1 MDIRGKTILLL
12 GGAGQ
17 VGLAIAKKMLH
28 ENPKKLVISSLFKE
42 ESEEAI
48 NELKAYIDRV
58 FKDHNR
64 PTTEFVPE
72 SGNIFVRE
80 ELVGLSRE
88 EILNTPEYRDKVME
102 DVLGEITDDI
112 VHNSHLYKII
122 HRHKPEI
129 IIDAI
134 NTATA
139 LAYQDIY
146 SAASEV
152 KSYLD
157 TGDFSSKEFPV
168 SVARLVTSL
177 YIPQLVRHIQILYRA
192 MMDNNTQ
199 MYVKIGTTGTGG
211 MGLNIPYTHGEERPS
226 RVLLSKSAV
235 AGAQTL
241 LLFLMAR
248 TPDAPIIKEI
258 KPASLIA
265 WKRISSGEIKKR
277 GQTIYRY
284 DCPPNEAVELKDGE
298 IFDYKKFNIGKPL
311 NVPLKAV
318 FIDTGENGV
327 FSLEEFKAITTLGQM
342 QAVTPEEIAKNTLL
356 EIKGGNT
363 SKDVIDALDGS
374 VMGSTYR
381 AGFLRKFAIK
391 KLEEEKVKTGR
402 ESIAFEI
409 LGPPRLTKL
418 IFEAY
423 ILKNTVGTME
433 KAISLTP
440 EKLSVVVEKE
450 IQENKDLR
458 SWILSVGI
466 PILLSN
472 GKKLLFVKNEVTYRR
487 KFWADKP
494 WKVTHENIK
503 HFRHNEWVDLTPE
516 NMAQWQKWF
525 QMILGEK
532 KLSEGDTSSY
542 FDRSEDFW
550 PTEANNETAIDPGE
564 VAGWIFTVVEQ
575 GSRMKD

>member
-1 MDIRGKTILLL
+1 MDIKGKTILLL

-28 ENPKKLVISSLFKE
+28 ENPRKLVISSLFKE
-42 ESEEAI
+42 ESETAI
-48 NELKAYIDRV
+48 KELKAYIERV
-58 FKDHNR
+58 FKDHEK

-72 SGNIFVRE
+72 CGNIFVRE
-80 ELVGLSRE
+80 ELVGKSRE

-102 DVLGEITDDI
+102 DVLGEITDEI
-112 VHNSHLYKII
+112 IKNSHLYTLI
-122 HRHKPEI
+122 HRHKPDI
-129 IIDAI
+129 IIDSI

-146 SAASEV
+146 SAATEV

-157 TGDFSSKEFPV
+157 RGDFSSKEFPV

-192 MMDNNTQ
+192 MMDNNVQ

-226 RVLLSKSAV
+226 RILLSKSAV

-265 WKRISSGEIKKR
+265 WKRIGSGEIRKR

-284 DCPPNEAVELKDGE
+284 DCPPDRAVELKEGE
-298 IFDYKKFNIGKPL
+298 TFDYKKIDAGEPL
-311 NVPLKAV
+311 NIPLKAV

-381 AGFLRKFAIK
+381 AGFLREFAIK
-391 KLEEEKVKTGR
+391 KLEEEKNRTGK

-433 KAISLTP
+433 KALKMTP
-440 EKLSVVVEKE
+440 ENLAKVSQKE
-450 IQENKDLR
+450 IEENKDLR
-458 SWILSVGI
+458 SWIVSVGI
-466 PILLSN
+466 PILLSD
-472 GKKLLFVKNEVTYRR
+472 GKRLLFAKNEVTYRR
-487 KFWADKP
+487 KFWAERP
-494 WKVTHENIK
+494 WKVTPENIL

-516 NMAQWQKWF
+516 NMKQWQDWF
-525 QMILGEK
+525 KQILEEK
-532 KLSEGDTSSY
+532 KLTVGDTSSY
-542 FDRSEDFW
+542 FDRGEDFW
-550 PTEANNETAIDPGE
+550 PKEATNETAIDPGE
-564 VAGWIFTVVEQ
+564 VAGWIFTVVEK

>member
-1 MDIRGKTILLL
+1 MDVRGKTILLL

-17 VGLAIAKKMLH
+17 VGLAIAKKMLD
-28 ENPKKLVISSLFKE
+28 ENPGKLIISSLFRE
-42 ESEEAI
+42 ESEQAI
-48 NELKAYIDRV
+48 EELKAYIDRV
-58 FKDHNR
+58 FRDRDR
-64 PTTEFVPE
+64 PTTEFIAE
-72 SGNIFVRE
+72 YGNIFVRE
-80 ELVGLSRE
+80 ELVGKSRE

-102 DVLGEITDDI
+102 DVLGEITDEI
-112 VHNSHLYKII
+112 IKNSHLYRII
-122 HRHKPEI
+122 KRHRPDI
-129 IIDAI
+129 IIDSI

-146 SAASEV
+146 SAAVEV

-157 TGDFSSKEFPV
+157 KGNFSSTEFPV

-192 MMDNNTQ
+192 MIDNEVQ

-226 RVLLSKSAV
+226 RILLSKSAV

-248 TPDAPIIKEI
+248 TPGAPIIKEI

-265 WKRISSGEIKKR
+265 WKRIASGEVRKH
-277 GQTIYRY
+277 GQVIQRF
-284 DCPPNEAVELKDGE
+284 DCPPDRAFELKEGE
-298 IFDYKKFNIGKPL
+298 IFDFHEVQIGEPL
-311 NVPLKAV
+311 GIPLKAV

-342 QAVTPEEIAKNTLL
+342 QAVTPEEIAVNTLL

-391 KLEEEKVKTGR
+391 KLEDEMRKTGK

-418 IFEAY
+418 IFEAQ
-423 ILKNTVGTME
+423 ILKNTVSTIE
-433 KAISLTP
+433 KALSYSP
-440 EKLSVVVEKE
+440 EKLSEVAQRE
-450 IQENKDLR
+450 IEENKDLR
-458 SWILSVGI
+458 SWIVSVGI
-466 PILLSN
+466 PILLSD
-472 GKKLLFVKNEVTYRR
+472 GKRLLFAKNMLTYRR
-487 KFWADKP
+487 KFWVEKP
-494 WKVTHENIK
+494 WKVNSKNIR

-516 NMAQWQKWF
+516 NMKQWQEWF
-525 QMILGEK
+525 RMILREK
-532 KLSEGDTSSY
+532 EISAGDTSSF

-550 PTEANNETAIDPGE
+550 PVEGNNETAIDPGE
-564 VAGWIFTVVEQ
+564 IAGWIFTVVEK

>member
-1 MDIRGKTILLL
+1 MDIKGKTILLL

-28 ENPKKLVISSLFKE
+28 ENPKKLIISSLFKE
-42 ESEEAI
+42 ESETAI
-48 NELKAYIDRV
+48 KELKAYIERV
-58 FKDHNR
+58 FKDDDK

-72 SGNIFVRE
+72 FGNIFVRE
-80 ELVGLSRE
+80 ELVGKSRE

-102 DVLGEITDDI
+102 DVLGEITEEI
-112 VHNSHLYKII
+112 IKNSHLYTLI
-122 HRHKPEI
+122 HRHKPDI
-129 IIDAI
+129 IIDSI

-146 SAASEV
+146 SAATEV

-157 TGDFSSKEFPV
+157 RGDFSSKEFPV

-192 MMDNNTQ
+192 MMDNNVQ

-226 RVLLSKSAV
+226 RILLSKSAV

-265 WKRISSGEIKKR
+265 WKRIGSGEIRKH

-284 DCPPNEAVELKDGE
+284 DCPPDRAVELKEGE
-298 IFDYKKFNIGKPL
+298 VFDYKKIDAGEPL

-342 QAVTPEEIAKNTLL
+342 QAVTPEEIANNTLL

-381 AGFLRKFAIK
+381 AGFLREFAIRR
-391 KLEEEKVKTGR
+391 LEEEKNRTGK

-433 KAISLTP
+433 KAIEMSP
-440 EKLSVVVEKE
+440 EELSKVSQKE
-450 IQENKDLR
+450 IEKNSDLR
-458 SWILSVGI
+458 SWIISVGI
-466 PILLSN
+466 PILLSD
-472 GKKLLFVKNEVTYRR
+472 GKRLLFAKNELTYRR
-487 KFWADKP
+487 KFWAERP
-494 WKVTHENIK
+494 WEVNPENIM

-516 NMAQWQKWF
+516 NMKQWQDWF
-525 QMILGEK
+525 KQILEEK
-532 KLSEGDTSSY
+532 KLTVGDTSSY

-550 PTEANNETAIDPGE
+550 PRANDGTAIDPGE
-564 VAGWIFTVVEQ
+564 VAGWIFTVVEK